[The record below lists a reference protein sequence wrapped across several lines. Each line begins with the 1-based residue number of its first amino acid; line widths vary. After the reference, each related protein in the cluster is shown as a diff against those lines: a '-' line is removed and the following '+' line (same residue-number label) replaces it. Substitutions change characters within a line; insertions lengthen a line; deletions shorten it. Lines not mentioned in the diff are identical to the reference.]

1 VRFFTGRLK
10 IKSKLALMVW
20 DVIQSIGVYLLAFYQ
35 IACGMADWLEDN
47 TGFKTCKI
55 VL

>member
-1 VRFFTGRLK
+1 MKFFTGRLK

-20 DVIQSIGVYLLAFYQ
+20 EVIQSIGVYLLAFYQ
-35 IACGMADWLEDN
+35 IAYGMADWLEDN

>member
-1 VRFFTGRLK
+1 MKFFTGRLE
-10 IKSKLALMVW
+10 IRSKLALMVW
-20 DVIQSIGVYLLAFYQ
+20 EVIQSIDVYLLAFYQ
-35 IACGMADWLEDN
+35 IACSMTDWLEDN

>member
-1 VRFFTGRLK
+1 MKFFTGRLK
-10 IKSKLALMVW
+10 IRSKLALMIWKVT
-20 DVIQSIGVYLLAFYQ
+20 QSIDVYLLACYQ

>member
-1 VRFFTGRLK
+1 VKFFTGRLK
-10 IKSKLALMVW
+10 IRSKLALMVW
-20 DVIQSIGVYLLAFYQ
+20 KVIQSIDVYFLVFYQ
-35 IACGMADWLEDN
+35 IACGMPDWLEDN